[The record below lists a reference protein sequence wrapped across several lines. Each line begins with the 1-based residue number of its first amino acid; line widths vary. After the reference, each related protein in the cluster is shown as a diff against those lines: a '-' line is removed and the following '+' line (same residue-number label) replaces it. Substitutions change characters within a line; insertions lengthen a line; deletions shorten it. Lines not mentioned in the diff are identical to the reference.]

1 MDKIAANE
9 HAQSPQPT
17 RKNGSGE
24 CMIGRD
30 GAERGLGVAGKGGG
44 TKWRW
49 MLDTGLG
56 RGTREGGWW
65 GGVSG
70 ATRGVGHEARVDRC
84 EAGPKRMGR
93 ARKRGT
99 RGVGNERRE
108 GARGCEAKVDAKHS
122 LKDLPSTILNT
133 GTFISPSF
141 QPSLPFE
148 FPCCPPLSLS
158 SLPIS
163 LPTA

>member
-24 CMIGRD
+24 CMIGRE

-49 MLDTGLG
+49 MLGTGLG
-56 RGTREGGWW
+56 RGTREGSWW
-65 GGVSG
+65 SGVSG

-84 EAGPKRMGR
+84 EAG
-93 ARKRGT
+93 A
-99 RGVGNERRE
+99 EE
-108 GARGCEAKVDAKHS
+108 DGARAKARDEKSGKRAQRRRA
-122 LKDLPSTILNT
+122 
-133 GTFISPSF
+133 GM
-141 QPSLPFE
+141 
-148 FPCCPPLSLS
+148 
-158 SLPIS
+158 
-163 LPTA
+163 

>member
-1 MDKIAANE
+1 MDKIAAIE

-24 CMIGRD
+24 CMIGRE

-56 RGTREGGWW
+56 RGTREGSWW
-65 GGVSG
+65 SGVSG

-84 EAGPKRMGR
+84 EAG
-93 ARKRGT
+93 A
-99 RGVGNERRE
+99 EE
-108 GARGCEAKVDAKHS
+108 DGARAKARDERSGKRAQRRRA
-122 LKDLPSTILNT
+122 
-133 GTFISPSF
+133 GM
-141 QPSLPFE
+141 
-148 FPCCPPLSLS
+148 
-158 SLPIS
+158 
-163 LPTA
+163 